1 MFIFPLQTDTL
12 QTRTQVLLEKIKTTS
27 PDVLFQDF
35 FHEILKFGLKVI
47 AALLLYLIGAWI
59 IRKIR
64 KAVTRALEKR
74 KSEATLV
81 SFINSMVGI
90 ILWVLLIIMMIST
103 LGVNTTSVAALLAA
117 GGMAIGVALGGTVQN
132 FAGGLMLLIFKPFK
146 AGDFIEAQGH
156 AGIVTSINLVSTKII
171 TRDNRAVTIPNGALA
186 NGNINNFNS
195 MPLRRVD
202 LEVAV
207 SYSSSCPE
215 VKKVLMEVV
224 SADSRILDS
233 STPGASDPFVAL
245 LAMKDSCVTF
255 AVRVWVL
262 SQDYWDVY
270 FSLNEAIFTTL
281 PEKGISFPFPQ
292 LDVHVKS

>member
-1 MFIFPLQTDTL
+1 MFLFPLQTDTL

-245 LAMKDSCVTF
+245 LAMKDSCVSF
-255 AVRVWVL
+255 AVRVWVR